1 MPDHCRQ
8 IWDLWL
14 VWHREARAEIVPE
27 CDAELCACLIEA
39 EKGVPTITTN
49 KRSASSSSARR
60 VAKIAKRLEYLYYGL
75 DNVALTGPISPG
87 SFLPVTFTWSNY
99 SVQVVRASLSYK
111 F

>member
-1 MPDHCRQ
+1 MIDPHV
-8 IWDLWL
+8 IL
-14 VWHREARAEIVPE
+14 
-27 CDAELCACLIEA
+27 
-39 EKGVPTITTN
+39 G
-49 KRSASSSSARR
+49 
-60 VAKIAKRLEYLYYGL
+60 LEYLYYGL